1 MPFIRMVDSDSKCTR
16 SWEKRSRKTQRYSGR
31 VGTVHTNQSE
41 GVHMSYTHLTREE
54 SIGTFSF
61 VGMGMSCWAIAARLG
76 RNHTTLSRDLRHK
89 GLASG
94 YRI

>member
-1 MPFIRMVDSDSKCTR
+1 
-16 SWEKRSRKTQRYSGR
+16 
-31 VGTVHTNQSE
+31 
-41 GVHMSYTHLTREE
+41 MSYTHLTREE